1 MHNYLEKVHESIF
14 QYLFKNL
21 IKSTE
26 VYDDK
31 TISEIQ
37 NSSQNAL
44 INIV

>member
-1 MHNYLEKVHESIF
+1 MHNYLEKVHESII
-14 QYLFKNL
+14 QYLFQNL
-21 IKSTE
+21 LKSPE